1 MVLEQLNIYMQK
13 NKLRHRH
20 DFYLGLI
27 QLLEACRF
35 MHSAVLSC
43 SVTSDSLQPHGLA
56 HQAPLSTG
64 ILQARILE
72 WVAILSSRGISQPR
86 NQTGVSCIAG
96 GFFTS

>member
-35 MHSAVLSC
+35 MRSAVLNC
-43 SVTSDSLQPHGLA
+43 SVMSDSLQPHGLA

-64 ILQARILE
+64 VLQARILG
-72 WVAILSSRGISQPR
+72 WVAMPSSRGPFQPR
-86 NQTGVSCIAG
+86 D
-96 GFFTS
+96 